1 MGRRKS
7 GRNVSGVILLNKPSD
22 ITSNAAL
29 QKVRRFFNA
38 NKAGHTGALDPLATG
53 LLPLCF
59 GEATK
64 VSHFALEADKTYQ
77 VVAQLG
83 ARTTT
88 SDAEGEVVER
98 CTNEQLRQV
107 TREKITQAIAHFSG
121 EQEQSPSMFSALKH
135 EGRPLYWYA
144 RQGIEVPRKMR
155 TIVIRHIAFIDWCEH
170 QLTLEVTCS
179 KGTYIRTLIDDMG
192 QYLGC
197 GAYVEKLHRTWIEGV
212 EGPMLTLEELTAVA
226 AQTDPENNDYAA
238 MDALLQA
245 NDSVVRQMPSVT
257 IAGTDVARFLS
268 GNPVRTALGE
278 HNPEHPIRVLR
289 DHDQEF
295 LGIGVWRDG
304 QLAPKRVVN
313 LSDAN

>member
-7 GRNVSGVILLNKPSD
+7 GRNVSGVILLNKPRD

-64 VSHFALEADKTYQ
+64 VSHYALEADKTYQ

-98 CTNEQLRQV
+98 CQPHQLTQL
-107 TREKITQAIAHFSG
+107 TRAKIDAAITTFIG
-121 EQEQSPSMFSALKH
+121 EQTQSPSMYSALKY

-155 TIVIRHIAFIDWCEH
+155 TIHIRDIQFLNWTHD

-179 KGTYIRTLIDDMG
+179 KGTYIRTLIDDLG
-192 QYLGC
+192 QHLGC
-197 GAYVEKLHRTWIEGV
+197 GAYVQELHRTWIEGV
-212 EGPMLTLEELTAVA
+212 VGP
-226 AQTDPENNDYAA
+226 
-238 MDALLQA
+238 
-245 NDSVVRQMPSVT
+245 
-257 IAGTDVARFLS
+257 
-268 GNPVRTALGE
+268 
-278 HNPEHPIRVLR
+278 
-289 DHDQEF
+289 
-295 LGIGVWRDG
+295 
-304 QLAPKRVVN
+304 
-313 LSDAN
+313 